1 MIELGPSTSEL
12 TSSEDNDL
20 PLTKKCALLAR
31 NVAKYFIRLSNDNLN
46 DRILP
51 NPLPYTPLAKL
62 LNQSFNDSDTSI
74 SPPFNNTWYQFKSSW
89 SISPSLSMSPIS
101 PIEKSSLVEGNNS
114 PSIDISPG

>member
-46 DRILP
+46 DKMP
-51 NPLPYTPLAKL
+51 
-62 LNQSFNDSDTSI
+62 
-74 SPPFNNTWYQFKSSW
+74 
-89 SISPSLSMSPIS
+89 
-101 PIEKSSLVEGNNS
+101 
-114 PSIDISPG
+114 